1 MIDKEVVS
9 LLTRLIDH
17 VESGVI
23 LSAIHPIIID
33 ARELL
38 KKIEVIN
45 CNDCDKFD
53 VKNKRYTI
61 DCFSCKR
68 YWSDAFALREKGI

>member
-33 ARELL
+33 AREMV
-38 KKIEVIN
+38 KKIKKNNRFKWSALLEEVDSN
-45 CNDCDKFD
+45 A
-53 VKNKRYTI
+53 T
-61 DCFSCKR
+61 
-68 YWSDAFALREKGI
+68 EKS

>member
-33 ARELL
+33 SRELV
-38 KKIEVIN
+38 KKIKENHRFNWIALLEEVDSN
-45 CNDCDKFD
+45 ATK
-53 VKNKRYTI
+53 K
-61 DCFSCKR
+61 S
-68 YWSDAFALREKGI
+68 